1 MSGASAKDI
10 KLRIKSVKSTMQIT
24 KAMELVASSKLKRAK
39 EKMERTR
46 PYFEVL
52 NKTLDDI
59 AYNNKDFSS
68 PYMQEREAKKICF
81 VVIAGDRGLAGG
93 FNNNLFKKILDFAGD
108 TPYCVLPVGKKAYE
122 FFARRNVE
130 IISGDYLIAEDVS
143 IADCSDIGM
152 LVSKAYK
159 EEKFDRLYVAYT
171 RFVSVLSQTPVLDEV
186 LPFVCREREENHSRE
201 LVIYEGDA
209 ESVFN
214 TIVPQCVSGL
224 IYGAPADSQAAE
236 FAARRT
242 AMESANKNAGEMIDA
257 LNLEYNRARQGI
269 ITQEI
274 TEIVSGAEAL

>member
-39 EKMERTR
+39 EKMEKTR
-46 PYFEVL
+46 PFFDTL
-52 NKTLDDI
+52 KATLDDI
-59 AYNNKDFSS
+59 AFNNKDFSS
-68 PYMQEREAKKICF
+68 PYMQTREENKICF

-93 FNNNLFKKILDFAGD
+93 FNNNLFKKILEFAGD
-108 TPYCVLPVGKKAYE
+108 TPYSVLPIGKKAYE
-122 FFARRNVE
+122 FFARRGVE
-130 IISGDYLIAEDVS
+130 IISNEYLLAEDVS
-143 IADCSDIGM
+143 IADCYDIGA
-152 LVSKAYK
+152 LVSNAYK
-159 EEKFDRLYVAYT
+159 DETFDRVYIAYT
-171 RFVSVLSQTPVLDEV
+171 QFVSVLSQVPTMESV
-186 LPFVCREREENHSRE
+186 LPFECEKKEENTSRK
-201 LVIYEGDA
+201 LVLYEGDA
-209 ESVFN
+209 EGVFN
-214 TIVPQCVSGL
+214 QIVPQCVSGL
-224 IYGAPADSQAAE
+224 VYGALKQSQAAE